1 MEIVAVLLAAGAG
14 RRMGGPKA
22 LLRIGGESF
31 LARAAHLLAR
41 PAVASVVAVLGHEA
55 ARVAAEAGT
64 PAGVSLVEN
73 DRYEDGM
80 LSSILRGLDE
90 AERIGA
96 DAVLLHPV
104 DHPLVDPATVDR
116 VAAALESGAVIAVP
130 AHADRRGHPGG
141 FARAAWPA
149 LRAARADA
157 GARAV
162 LADHPEWVVHVPGD
176 PRCVIGID
184 TPADYARWI
193 GPVSP

>member
-104 DHPLVDPATVDR
+104 D
-116 VAAALESGAVIAVP
+116 
-130 AHADRRGHPGG
+130 
-141 FARAAWPA
+141 
-149 LRAARADA
+149 
-157 GARAV
+157 
-162 LADHPEWVVHVPGD
+162 
-176 PRCVIGID
+176 
-184 TPADYARWI
+184 
-193 GPVSP
+193 